1 MKLDIRAASD
11 YPITDLLYDLN
22 LAFEGYLVPVRF
34 SLHQFQAMLHRDSID
49 LSSSRILLA
58 NDRPIGIALIAR
70 RGWSSRL
77 AAMGIAKGMRGKGAG
92 TWFMQQLTQESL
104 ERGEREMTLEVIE
117 QNLVAVRLYEN
128 MGFQVVRRL
137 VGLIHKQGQ
146 LKPKI
151 ELQEID
157 PREMGQLVMQYG
169 LPNLPWQLSGE
180 TVAVL
185 HPPACAYKN
194 EQAYIAIS
202 NPCASDVVIHCL
214 LVEPCARGK
223 GLAVDMLTHVMAKHP
238 GRTWHVPA
246 LLPEEFGGIFER
258 AGFQREE
265 ISQWQMRLSYLE
277 TESAVG

>member
-1 MKLDIRAASD
+1 
-11 YPITDLLYDLN
+11 
-22 LAFEGYLVPVRF
+22 
-34 SLHQFQAMLHRDSID
+34 
-49 LSSSRILLA
+49 
-58 NDRPIGIALIAR
+58 
-70 RGWSSRL
+70 
-77 AAMGIAKGMRGKGAG
+77 
-92 TWFMQQLTQESL
+92 
-104 ERGEREMTLEVIE
+104 MTLEVIE
-117 QNLVAVRLYEN
+117 QNSVAVRLYEN

-146 LKPKI
+146 LQPKI

-202 NPCASDVVIHCL
+202 NPCASDVVIHSL

-265 ISQWQMRLSYLE
+265 ISQWQMRLNHLE